1 MCVRNLSIP
10 SVSVVKSSFSFLI
23 LAISLVFFWIHLARG
38 SSVWLFSSDQVLV
51 SLTLLWVFSPLF
63 SVQFLFLYWL
73 FNAFFCFVLAFYVIL
88 LLILAFLSAQLGYLL
103 LF

>member
-1 MCVRNLSIP
+1 MCVRNLSIS

-73 FNAFFCFVLAFYVIL
+73 FNAFFFFFAFYVML